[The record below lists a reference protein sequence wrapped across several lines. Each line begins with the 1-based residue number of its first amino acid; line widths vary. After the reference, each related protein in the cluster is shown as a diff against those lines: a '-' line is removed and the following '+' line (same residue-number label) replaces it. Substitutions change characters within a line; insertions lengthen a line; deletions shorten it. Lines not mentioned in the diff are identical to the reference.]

1 MVPSYVIFDGRRRLL
16 GESHKMKALLLA
28 AGFGERLWP
37 ITEMT
42 PKCLAS
48 IGEKPLLQH
57 WLECLADSCQFDE
70 VIVNT
75 HYLAGE
81 VVKFASNYG
90 SPIRLNLS
98 HEEQLL
104 GPGGTLL
111 KHRSILAESDF
122 LVAHA
127 DNFSIIDWPA
137 FFSAHAARPKGCVG
151 TMMTFDTDSPSA
163 CGIVE
168 TDAQSRLVEIHEK
181 VANPPGNLANAA
193 VFIFTPQVFEIVD
206 KTGNPE
212 VYDISRDIL
221 PLLLQRLMTFKNT
234 LYHKDIGTPEALAQA
249 QRDYSW
255 SSQLLAASEPLE
267 GISLK

>member
-1 MVPSYVIFDGRRRLL
+1 
-16 GESHKMKALLLA
+16 MKALLLA

-37 ITEMT
+37 ITEKT
-42 PKCLAS
+42 PKCLVR

-57 WLECLADSCQFDE
+57 WLECLADSRQFDE

-75 HYLAGE
+75 HYLRDE
-81 VVKFASNYG
+81 VVKFASSYR
-90 SPIRLNLS
+90 SPIRLVLS
-98 HEEQLL
+98 HEEYLL

-111 KHRSILAESDF
+111 KHRSTLAESDF

-137 FFSAHAARPKGCVG
+137 FVSAHSARPEGCAG
-151 TMMTFDTDSPSA
+151 TMMTFDTNSPSA
-163 CGIVE
+163 CGIIE
-168 TDAQSRLVEIHEK
+168 TDAQGRLVEMYEK
-181 VANPPGNLANAA
+181 VASPPGKLANAA
-193 VFIFTPQVFEIVD
+193 VFIFTPQIFEIID
-206 KTGNPE
+206 KAGRPE
-212 VYDISRDIL
+212 ICDISRDIL
-221 PLLLQRLMTFKNT
+221 PLLFKRLATFKNT

-267 GISLK
+267 GRALT